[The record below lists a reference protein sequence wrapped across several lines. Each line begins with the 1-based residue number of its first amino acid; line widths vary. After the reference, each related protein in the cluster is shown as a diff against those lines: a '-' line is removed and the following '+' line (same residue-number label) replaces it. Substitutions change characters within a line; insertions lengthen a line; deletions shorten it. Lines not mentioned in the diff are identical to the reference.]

1 MALTRELTDRELDTL
16 RWWRDWN
23 QTNNEAFVNLIFDRH
38 RFLVLKGG
46 GGSGKSIFAGRY
58 ILERCTTEP
67 GHRWLVVRKVARTL
81 RESCFEQLKDQAYE
95 YYPDCVKYIP
105 KGKSGDMY
113 ITLTNGSEILFAGLD
128 DVEKLKSIYNVT
140 GIWIEEAS
148 EIDRGDFNQMNIRLR
163 TPFPYHLTMI
173 LSFNPISITH
183 WLKARFFDHRDPDA
197 LIHESTYQ
205 DNRYLPEEQRK
216 VLEGYRDTDPYY
228 YQVYCLG
235 QWGVTGRTV
244 FQAKALSERL
254 ETLKEE
260 KPKRGSFHYVLA
272 EDGIRI
278 AGYRF
283 EEKEDGD
290 VTMYKAPETGRPYV
304 IGGDTAGDGSDY
316 FAGQVLDNI
325 TGEQV
330 AVLHHRYDEDE
341 YARQMYC
348 LGKTYNNALLG
359 IETNFSSYP
368 VKLLDKMGY
377 RKIYVRE
384 VEDEYTG
391 RLRPS
396 FGFRTDTRTRPVII
410 AGLVEALR
418 DHARLLHDERTIQ
431 ELLTFTRN
439 ADGRAE
445 AEQGAHDDLVMSLA
459 IAWYIRP
466 QQDMTLRIRDVAA
479 RRKWTA
485 DMYDDYN
492 NASEEMRRMMIRD
505 WGEPE

>member
-1 MALTRELTDRELDTL
+1 MLNRELTEREIDTL
-16 RWWRDWN
+16 RWWRDWKA
-23 QTNNEAFVNLIFDRH
+23 TNNESFAPLIFDRH
-38 RFLVLKGG
+38 RFIVMKGG

-81 RESCFEQLKDQAYE
+81 RESCFEQLKDQAME
-95 YYPDCVKYIP
+95 YYADSIRYIP

-113 ITLTNGSEILFAGLD
+113 ITLRNGSEIIFAGLD

-163 TPFPYHLTMI
+163 TPFPYHLTML
-173 LSFNPISITH
+173 LSFNPISLTH
-183 WLKARFFDHRDPDA
+183 WLKARFFDNPDPDA
-197 LIHESTYQ
+197 LIHESTYR
-205 DNRYLPEEQRK
+205 DNRYLPDEQRK
-216 VLEGYRDTDPYY
+216 VLEGYRNTDPYY

-235 QWGVTGRTV
+235 EWGVTGRTV
-244 FQAKALSERL
+244 FHAEQLGERL
-254 ETLKEE
+254 KVLRRQT
-260 KPKRGSFHYVLA
+260 PKTGTFDVTMA
-272 EDGIRI
+272 ADGIRI
-278 AGYRF
+278 QSWKFRETA
-283 EEKEDGD
+283 DGD
-290 VTMYKAPETGRPYV
+290 ITIFKAPETGRPYV
-304 IGGDTAGDGSDY
+304 IGGDTAGDGSDF

-330 AVLHHRYDEDE
+330 AVLHQRYDEDQ

-348 LGKTYNNALLG
+348 LGLYYNTALLG

-368 VKLLDKMGY
+368 VKLLEKMGY
-377 RKIYVRE
+377 RKLYVRE

-396 FGFRTDTRTRPVII
+396 FGFRTDLRTRPVII

-418 DHARLLHDERTIQ
+418 DHARLINSSKTIE

-439 ADGRAE
+439 QDGRAE
-445 AEQGAHDDLVMSLA
+445 AEHGAHDDLVMSLA

-466 QQDMTLRIRDVAA
+466 QQDMVMRVQDVA
-479 RRKWTA
+479 RKNRWTA
-485 DMYDDYN
+485 DMWDDYRS
-492 NASEEMRRMMIRD
+492 ASEEMQRMMIQQ